1 MEESVR
7 KEATGES
14 PGEYRDRLLPW
25 FVLRSVPGIGN
36 HLFKRLL
43 NRFQSPGAVLN
54 ADPGELTET
63 EGISDRL
70 ASLIKAHRPTDA
82 VLREMENIIRKQY
95 RIITMKDPDYPGLLL
110 QIPDPPPFLYVSGHP
125 GNCTACIAVV
135 GTRNPTRY
143 GIFVT
148 RQLCR
153 DLAAMNITVVSGM
166 ARGIDTA
173 AHTGTLDAGGKT
185 IAVLGSGFE
194 RIYPAEN
201 MELFHRISASG
212 AVMTEFPLFAG
223 PEPHHFPVRNRIISG
238 ISLGTVV
245 VEASRRSG
253 SLITARL
260 AAEQDRE
267 VFAVPGNINSFQ
279 SAGPH
284 GLIRQGAKLVENARD
299 IADELSHVLR
309 FHMTQDHIRQ
319 EDMLEKLPP
328 LTAEE
333 EKVFKALGPYPVHI
347 DELVRRLYM
356 EPGPVSALL
365 LQLELKGVV
374 AQSPGKMFSIEVEK
388 MVKNRSADSPDL
400 FR

>member
-1 MEESVR
+1 MAEPVR
-7 KEATGES
+7 KEFPRES
-14 PGEYRDRLLPW
+14 EERLLPW

-36 HLFKRLL
+36 HLFKRLIS
-43 NRFQSPGAVLN
+43 RFQTPDAVLN
-54 ADPGELTET
+54 AHPDELTRT

-70 ASLIKAHRPTDA
+70 AAAIKAHRPTDA
-82 VLREMENIIRKQY
+82 VRREIENILRREY
-95 RIITMKDPDYPGLLL
+95 RIVTMKDPDYPGLLL
-110 QIPDPPPFLYVSGHP
+110 QIPDPPPFLYVSGHL
-125 GNCTACIAVV
+125 GNCTASIAVV

-143 GIFVT
+143 GILVT

-153 DLAAMNITVVSGM
+153 DLTGMNITVVSGM

-173 AHTGTLDAGGKT
+173 AHAGTLDAGGRT

-201 MELFHRISASG
+201 MDLFHRISDSG
-212 AVMTEFPLFAG
+212 AVITEFPLFAG
-223 PEPHHFPVRNRIISG
+223 PDPHHFPVRNRIISG

-245 VEASRRSG
+245 VEASRKSG

-299 IADELSHVLR
+299 IAEELSHVLR
-309 FHMTQDHIRQ
+309 FHLSRDHIRQ

-333 EKVFKALGPYPVHI
+333 ETVFKALGPYPVHI
-347 DELVRRLYM
+347 DELVRRLSLD
-356 EPGPVSALL
+356 PGPVSAIL

-374 AQSPGKMFSIEVEK
+374 AQSPGKMFSMELEK
-388 MVKNRSADSPDL
+388 MVGGQLGR
-400 FR
+400 